1 MALRGWGVYALLV
14 PTLVVPVVFA
24 WDLWFRARW
33 RPTWQWSW
41 ARFKPAW
48 TFGTSRIAASSL
60 TAAAGLIES
69 SWLAALAGFAALG
82 VFGRALALAQL
93 VCGRIAKL
101 LGMSVFPVLARIE
114 ARSPSYR
121 RASAA
126 WLRSVAWVVA
136 PLAVLGA
143 QVAEPLVRILY
154 GPTWLGAA
162 PLLPAALAAGAIGAL
177 VHTAYLLLLAQNGA
191 KWCLIADSWRLAGT
205 VVCLVVLAPI
215 GLDRYLAGLAIVYA
229 VSLSLLLVWLRR
241 DEALSREGLRD
252 AFVPP
257 ALAATAAGALSLL
270 AGRLVVDLAGDWGT
284 VAIHS
289 VVVGATY
296 VLVLR
301 LAFEGALAEL
311 VSYMPE
317 RRRLGIVLR
326 LNTDH

>member
-1 MALRGWGVYALLV
+1 
-14 PTLVVPVVFA
+14 
-24 WDLWFRARW
+24 
-33 RPTWQWSW
+33 
-41 ARFKPAW
+41 
-48 TFGTSRIAASSL
+48 
-60 TAAAGLIES
+60 
-69 SWLAALAGFAALG
+69 
-82 VFGRALALAQL
+82 
-93 VCGRIAKL
+93 
-101 LGMSVFPVLARIE
+101 
-114 ARSPSYR
+114 
-121 RASAA
+121 
-126 WLRSVAWVVA
+126 
-136 PLAVLGA
+136 
-143 QVAEPLVRILY
+143 
-154 GPTWLGAA
+154 
-162 PLLPAALAAGAIGAL
+162 
-177 VHTAYLLLLAQNGA
+177 
-191 KWCLIADSWRLAGT
+191 
-205 VVCLVVLAPI
+205 
-215 GLDRYLAGLAIVYA
+215 VYA

-270 AGRLVVDLAGDWGT
+270 AGRLVGDLAGDWGT